1 MGSSGEQV
9 PADCIYPA
17 EKDGENTLALPVPCV
32 FSYSHLNVVQSLVS
46 FLEAL
51 LHALVVTAGAVP
63 CGA

>member
-9 PADCIYPA
+9 PADCIYPT
-17 EKDGENTLALPVPCV
+17 EKDGENTLALPVP
-32 FSYSHLNVVQSLVS
+32 FSFSHLNVVRSLVS